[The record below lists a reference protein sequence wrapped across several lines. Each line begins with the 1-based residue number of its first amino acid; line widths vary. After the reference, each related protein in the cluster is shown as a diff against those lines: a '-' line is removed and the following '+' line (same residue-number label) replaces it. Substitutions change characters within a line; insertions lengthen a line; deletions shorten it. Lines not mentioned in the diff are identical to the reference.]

1 MGKAA
6 KPVIAVA
13 AAVAIPFVA
22 PAIVGAIAT
31 STALTGTALGT
42 ALAGTAGATAGSA
55 LVGAGLGAATAAAT
69 GQNVGRGALFGGI
82 GGGIG
87 GYMSASAAA
96 QAAASGTEMAN
107 MMALDASN
115 MVAGGIGQS
124 QVAATLQSA
133 YGVDAMVAA
142 DVAGLASQGL
152 STAQISNTLA
162 SSYLASGTGAEGF
175 TGATTG
181 TATAGGAAAPTRT
194 FGEALKAV
202 PGAIADK
209 FKDPSALAD
218 MTLRA
223 GASILSGQLAGDGLS
238 GEEQQLLQAQIAD
251 LEMLREQNEELF
263 RTRVEEAMAL
273 LGEARYFDPQQFGFQ
288 AQAAVKVAGA
298 QQLREA
304 ERAAALQPG
313 RTGMSAADAR
323 RAGLDITARGQTAYL
338 GAADQAQQQRL
349 RTYQAGLAALPTSGP
364 TAGLQ
369 YSQNIAAMYD
379 TADRRRRQLQE
390 DIGGWM
396 GSITGQQNAS
406 QIG

>member
-1 MGKAA
+1 
-6 KPVIAVA
+6 
-13 AAVAIPFVA
+13 
-22 PAIVGAIAT
+22 
-31 STALTGTALGT
+31 
-42 ALAGTAGATAGSA
+42 
-55 LVGAGLGAATAAAT
+55 
-69 GQNVGRGALFGGI
+69 LFGGI

-96 QAAASGTEMAN
+96 QAAAGGTEMAN

-115 MVAGGIGQS
+115 MVAEGIGQS

-162 SSYLASGTGAEGF
+162 SSYLAGGTGGAEGF
-175 TGATTG
+175 AGDPSG
-181 TATAGGAAAPTRT
+181 TVAAGGAATPTRT

-202 PGAIADK
+202 PGAIAEK
-209 FKDPSALAD
+209 FKDPAALAD

-349 RTYQAGLAALPTSGP
+349 RTYQAGLTALPTSGP

-396 GSITGQQNAS
+396 GSITGQQDARDSGLTVN
-406 QIG
+406 IG